1 MIDDELMK
9 KFDSIEELP
18 ISEEMLGAY
27 LEGNLSD
34 AESIVV
40 NNTIDS
46 FSELSSIIA
55 EIPSIE
61 DFTTF
66 ELYNEKQ
73 DFNEGS
79 VLEDVELPSI
89 SSLELADTSS
99 ICTDEFIIQ
108 STLEDVV
115 KVDSVYH
122 LDPSSLDDTHQF
134 FENNLFSDDN
144 STHDSNSLELNDN
157 SDSLSDEDMFNSN
170 IDF

>member
-9 KFDSIEELP
+9 KFDNIEELP

-66 ELYNEKQ
+66 ELYNEEQ

>member
-9 KFDSIEELP
+9 KLDSIEDLP

-55 EIPSIE
+55 EIPSID
-61 DFTTF
+61 DFNTF
-66 ELYNEKQ
+66 ELYNEEQ
-73 DFNEGS
+73 DFDEGS
-79 VLEDVELPSI
+79 VLEDFVLPSI
-89 SSLELADTSS
+89 SSLELADTPS

-108 STLEDVV
+108 STLEDIV
-115 KVDSVYH
+115 KVNSVYH
-122 LDPSSLDDTHQF
+122 LDPSSLDDTHQI
-134 FENNLFSDDN
+134 FENNLFSDDS
-144 STHDSNSLELNDN
+144 STHDSNSLESNDN

-170 IDF
+170 LDF

>member
-9 KFDSIEELP
+9 KFDNIEDLP

-46 FSELSSIIA
+46 FSELSSIIT
-55 EIPSIE
+55 EIPSID
-61 DFTTF
+61 DFNTF
-66 ELYNEKQ
+66 ELYNEEQ
-73 DFNEGS
+73 DFDEGS
-79 VLEDVELPSI
+79 VLDDFELPSI
-89 SSLELADTSS
+89 RSLELGDIPS

-122 LDPSSLDDTHQF
+122 LEPSSLDDTQQF

-144 STHDSNSLELNDN
+144 STHDSNSLELNNN